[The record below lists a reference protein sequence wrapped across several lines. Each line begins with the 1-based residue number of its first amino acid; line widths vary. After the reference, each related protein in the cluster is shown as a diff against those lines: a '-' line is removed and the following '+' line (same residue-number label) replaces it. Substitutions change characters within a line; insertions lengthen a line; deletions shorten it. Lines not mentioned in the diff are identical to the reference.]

1 MGCFRVACAASGIEI
16 PTYSAELPRE
26 ASGEAAVDILS
37 QSSRGYPAR
46 KLQQSRARYFCQ
58 PCLSNVLSNLLFDPI
73 EMGFVVFSLMR
84 KR

>member
-1 MGCFRVACAASGIEI
+1 MGCFRVACAASGIEV

-37 QSSRGYPAR
+37 QSSRGVPR
-46 KLQQSRARYFCQ
+46 QKTTTARYFCQ